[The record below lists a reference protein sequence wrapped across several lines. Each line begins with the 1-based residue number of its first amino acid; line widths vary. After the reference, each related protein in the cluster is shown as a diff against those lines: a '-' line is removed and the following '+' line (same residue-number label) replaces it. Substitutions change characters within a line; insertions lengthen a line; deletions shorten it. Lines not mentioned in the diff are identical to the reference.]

1 MMVPTIG
8 QSTLAHQAFLYGS
21 PDEFVA
27 AMAPFARAG
36 LDRGDVVFA
45 ATKGPNLTALRE
57 ELGED
62 ANAVQLEDTTE
73 WMVRPYERLQ
83 AFKQMVAGL
92 EPGQS
97 LSAMG
102 EPVWVGTPAVIRQWA
117 RYESI
122 VNLALAD
129 APMRFVCLYDSATLP
144 DDILRYA
151 AQTHPERVEGD
162 GDTIACDHFVVPGEF
177 VAGTPTSRADDAL
190 EVSLDLP
197 ALRRLLADYGSD
209 LGEPEGR
216 VDELVLAAS
225 EVATNALRHSGAD
238 GSEVGVW
245 SDDDEIVCQIRDR
258 GSWEPD
264 PLAGWVPPPAGSP
277 SGWGLPIARQLCDA
291 VEIVHAEGG
300 GTTVSLHFARSAPS
314 D

>member
-1 MMVPTIG
+1 MVATIG
-8 QSTLAHQAFLYGS
+8 RSTLAHQAFLYGS
-21 PDEFVA
+21 PDEFVT

-36 LDRGDVVFA
+36 LERGDVVFA
-45 ATKGPNLTALRE
+45 ATKGANVAALRE

-62 ANAVQLEDTTE
+62 AEHVQLEDTTA

-97 LSAMG
+97 LSAMA

-129 APMRFVCLYDSATLP
+129 APMRYVCLYDRATLP
-144 DDILRYA
+144 ADILRYA
-151 AQTHPERVEGD
+151 IQTHPERVEGP
-162 GDTIACDHFVVPGEF
+162 GDTIPCEHFVPPGEF

-190 EVSLDLP
+190 EVALDLP
-197 ALRRLLADYGSD
+197 GLRRLLADYGSD

-216 VDELVLAAS
+216 IDELVLAAS
-225 EVATNALRHSGAD
+225 EVATNALRHAGRD
-238 GSEVGVW
+238 GSEVGIW
-245 SDDDEIVCQIRDR
+245 SDDDEIVCQIRDNGDWR
-258 GSWEPD
+258 SD
-264 PLAGWVPPPAGSP
+264 PLAGWVPPEAGSA

-300 GTTVSLHFARSAPS
+300 GTTVSLHFARSARS

>member
-1 MMVPTIG
+1 MVAALG

-36 LDRGDVVFA
+36 LECGDAVFA
-45 ATKGPNLTALRE
+45 ATNGPNIAALRE
-57 ELGED
+57 ELGDE
-62 ANAVQLEDTTE
+62 AERVRLEDTTE

-83 AFKQMVAGL
+83 AFKRMVAEL

-102 EPVWVGTPAVIRQWA
+102 EPVWVGTSAVIRQWA

-122 VNLALAD
+122 INLALAD

-151 AQTHPERVEGD
+151 VQTHPERVAGD
-162 GDTIACDHFVVPGEF
+162 GGAVTCEHFVPPGEF

-209 LGEPEGR
+209 LGEPEAR
-216 VDELVLAAS
+216 VDEIVLAAS
-225 EVATNALRHSGAD
+225 EVATNALRHAGRD
-238 GSEVGVW
+238 GSEVGLW

-258 GSWEPD
+258 GDWKSD
-264 PLAGWVPPPAGSP
+264 PLAGWLPPEAGSP
-277 SGWGLPIARQLCDA
+277 SGWGLPIARQLSDA
-291 VEIVHAEGG
+291 VEIVHADGG
-300 GTTVSLHFARSAPS
+300 GTTISLHFARGAPAG
-314 D
+314 